1 MTRKTGVAQ
10 TDAIGLTV
18 DVGAAVAILPGESD
32 ATFSTVAAEQWEKQ
46 CAVAKVS
53 KVIAV
58 CFP

>member
-1 MTRKTGVAQ
+1 MEREIRVAL

-18 DVGAAVAILPGESD
+18 DVGGAVAILPGESD
-32 ATFSTVAAEQWEKQ
+32 ATFSTVAAGQREKQ

>member
-1 MTRKTGVAQ
+1 MGWEIGVAQ

-18 DVGAAVAILPGESD
+18 DVGAAVAILSGESVS
-32 ATFSTVAAEQWEKQ
+32 TFSTVAAAQREKQ

-53 KVIAV
+53 EVIAV